1 MTNSN
6 NPASTG
12 TALLCLQSANDGDK
26 RPAILSPL
34 VTGQCAEVLSLIRKH
49 GPILSLDLTANH
61 AIPET
66 AARVHDLRAKGFNI
80 ITEIVPVVVFRG
92 RERQKV
98 ARYSLGCPEWPS
110 PDYLAEHG
118 GQAI

>member
-1 MTNSN
+1 MSLIKNL
-6 NPASTG
+6 ASAG
-12 TALLCLQSANDGDK
+12 TASLCLLPGNSSNDDGVK
-26 RPAILSPL
+26 QAPL

-49 GPILSLDLTANH
+49 GPILSLELTANH

-80 ITEIVPVVVFRG
+80 VTEILPAVIFRG
-92 RERQKV
+92 RERHKV

-110 PDYLAEHG
+110 PDYQAGHG
-118 GQAI
+118 EDAA